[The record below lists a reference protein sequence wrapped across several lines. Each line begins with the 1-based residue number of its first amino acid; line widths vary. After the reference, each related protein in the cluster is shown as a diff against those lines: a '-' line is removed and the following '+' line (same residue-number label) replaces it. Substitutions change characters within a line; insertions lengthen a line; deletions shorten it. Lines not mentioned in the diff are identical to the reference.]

1 MFKENQ
7 QEKSSVAHIN
17 TMYSILWE
25 YPTQCKLDLGSEVLK
40 TVFLKRRHPS
50 LVFKDKE
57 RANNCLE
64 EKII

>member
-7 QEKSSVAHIN
+7 QAKFSVAHIN
-17 TMYSILWE
+17 TMYSISWE

>member
-7 QEKSSVAHIN
+7 QAKSSVAHIN

-25 YPTQCKLDLGSEVLK
+25 YPTQCKLDLGSDVLK
-40 TVFLKRRHPS
+40 TVVLKRRHPS

-57 RANNCLE
+57 RANNFLE